1 MTPPRRPTH
10 APAPSVNTDELDL
23 DHLDARCREEVLSS
37 SALVFLQEIHERFEP
52 RRREVL
58 QARRDVAAAIRDGA
72 TLDFLPETRELREA
86 EWRVAPPRDDYID
99 RRVEI
104 TGPTDRKLVINALNS
119 GACGFMA
126 DFEDASSPTW
136 RNQVTGQANL
146 IDAIEGTIA
155 YTAEGGRHYQLDRE
169 TATLIVR
176 PRGWHLEERHLRVAD
191 DPIAGALFDFGLFAF
206 HCAARLY
213 RRGRGVYLYLPKL
226 EHHLEARLW
235 NDVFT
240 WSEERLDLPPGLI
253 RATVL
258 IETLPA
264 AFQMDEIL
272 YELRDHSYGLNAG
285 RWDYIFSTIKTF
297 RDRPAFVLPDRS
309 DVTMQVPFMAAYTRL
324 LVKTAHRRGTFAM
337 GGMAALIPSRED
349 PQATARAIAAVRADK
364 EREAQMGFDGTW
376 IAHPDVLEAAQAP
389 FDAALAAEPNQI
401 QREIDN
407 APIDARA
414 LLDVAATPGARTE
427 EGLRANVSVAF
438 RYISFWL
445 SGRGAAAIDN
455 LMEDAATAE
464 ICRSQVWQW
473 IHHRAEL
480 DDGRSVSAD
489 LARQILGEET
499 ARIRATVGEEV
510 WAAGRPEETRAVF
523 EQIALQEDLP
533 DFMTEVA
540 YELLD

>member
-1 MTPPRRPTH
+1 L
-10 APAPSVNTDELDL
+10 NIDELAL
-23 DHLDARCREEVLSS
+23 DHIDAQYRDGVLSS
-37 SALVFLQEIHERFEP
+37 PALAFLEEMHRRFEP
-52 RRREVL
+52 RRRAL
-58 QARRDVAAAIRDGA
+58 LRARRELAAALRDGA
-72 TLDFLPETRELREA
+72 TLDFLPETREVRQA
-86 EWRVAPPRDDYID
+86 AWSVAPPREDYVD

-119 GACGFMA
+119 GARGFMA

-136 RNQVTGQANL
+136 RNQLGGQANL
-146 IDAIEGTIA
+146 IDAVDGTIA
-155 YTAEGGRHYQLDRE
+155 YTDQEGRDYELGSE
-169 TATLIVR
+169 IATLIMR
-176 PRGWHLEERHLRVAD
+176 PRGWHLPERHMRIAG

-206 HCAARLY
+206 HCASRLH
-213 RRGRGVYLYLPKL
+213 RRGLGVYLYLAKL

-235 NDVFT
+235 NDVFA
-240 WSEERLDLPPGLI
+240 WSEDRLGLPRGLI

-297 RDRPAFVLPDRS
+297 RDRPEFVLPDRG
-309 DVTMQVPFMAAYTRL
+309 DVTMRVPFMAAYTQL
-324 LVKTAHRRGTFAM
+324 LVQTAHRRGTFAM

-349 PQATARAIAAVRADK
+349 PHATERAIAAVRIDK

-376 IAHPDVLEAAQAP
+376 IAHPDVLDAAQAP
-389 FDAALAAEPNQI
+389 FDAVLGSEPNQI
-401 QREIDN
+401 GREAADADIG
-407 APIDARA
+407 ARA
-414 LLDVAATPGARTE
+414 LLDVVATAGSRTE
-427 EGLRANVSVAF
+427 AGLRANVSVAF

-464 ICRSQVWQW
+464 ICRSQIWQW
-473 IHHRAEL
+473 IHHRARL

-489 LARQILGEET
+489 LVRQILGEET
-499 ARIRATVGEEV
+499 GRIRAKVGEET
-510 WAAGRPEETRAVF
+510 WTAGRPEETRAVF
-523 EQIALQEDLP
+523 ERVALQEDLP

-540 YELLD
+540 YGLLD